1 MAGFHNVIS
10 TLNPNGEEIM
20 GRGPVVVQSIN
31 QIVQVTPLEQVN
43 ERIYDISE
51 LWRHE

>member
-1 MAGFHNVIS
+1 MAGFRTVVS
-10 TLNPNGEEIM
+10 TLNPSGEEIM
-20 GRGPVVVQSIN
+20 GRGPVGEQSIN

-43 ERIYDISE
+43 ERIEDISE